1 MFVGCFHKKKSL
13 IAQLSVPKWVDES
26 NYNEHFREQ
35 ENPAPPLFQP
45 IPRSYL
51 TVLEN
56 HSSTTT
62 VAMATRG
69 EIHFINPFVTLHPS
83 VPPLSLFFSHY
94 LQPSFSLSLYAISC
108 YSSFF
113 LSHSENRQAAE
124 DATPSINRTML
135 WHQDVIIP
143 CFRDDVLG
151 WIMLCH
157 LLCWLQCDTFAL
169 CTSYQSYDISTIF
182 RYVTL
187 MPSLLR
193 YISFK
198 LFFLKNYIF
207 SLLFLWHNTFF

>member
-1 MFVGCFHKKKSL
+1 M
-13 IAQLSVPKWVDES
+13 DES

-35 ENPAPPLFQP
+35 ENPAPPLFKAVLSCSLQP

-83 VPPLSLFFSHY
+83 VPPLSLFFSHS

-182 RYVTL
+182 HYVTL
-187 MPSLLR
+187 MPSLFSWGTFLS
-193 YISFK
+193 SF
-198 LFFLKNYIF
+198 F
-207 SLLFLWHNTFF
+207 SLKTIFLVCYFCGITHFFRFTFL